1 MAQLELEL
9 SSRREA
15 QSPADAATS
24 TSAVYPGSLVVITV
38 ALMAIGLVMVA
49 SATMPLDRSM
59 LDGPLWRNAWGRQAC
74 FILGGLV
81 VLGITAMAA
90 GQLLDRPDWRRRLPV
105 VFFAVVA
112 LLLVVVLIPGV
123 ADERRGS
130 HRWLHV
136 DVGSTVLG
144 FQPSEFAK
152 LALVGVLAMIFC
164 ERQRAAA
171 DFRHGFLPSA
181 AVLAVCVALVGKEDF
196 GTALIIGGVG
206 AMMLLVAGCRWLHL
220 LLIGSVGACG
230 MSVLLLMAPY
240 RLARLTSF
248 MDIWQDPRGHG
259 YQPVQSLVTIAS
271 GGWTGTGLGA
281 GVQKLGYL
289 PEAHTDFVFAVICE
303 ETGFLGAC
311 LVIALYLAFIV
322 LGLRVM
328 LTARTPFERLLA
340 FGLTATLGL
349 QAALNIAVVTVVTPT
364 TGISLPLISAG
375 GSGLLMYCVATGL
388 LFAIARRAMPQRA
401 IAAGF
406 ILAPETE
413 TSIVFRGGGVFAE
426 ARA

>member
-9 SSRREA
+9 SSHCHTH
-15 QSPADAATS
+15 STADAATP
-24 TSAVYPGSLVVITV
+24 TFAVHPGSLVVITV
-38 ALMAIGLVMVA
+38 ALMAIGLVMVT
-49 SATMPLDRSM
+49 SATMPLDRSL

-74 FILGGLV
+74 FVIGGLI
-81 VLGITAMAA
+81 VLGVTALGA
-90 GQLLDRPDWRRRLPV
+90 GPLLARAVWRRRLPV

-112 LLLVVVLIPGV
+112 LLLIAVLLPGV

-152 LALVGVLAMIFC
+152 LALVGVLAAIFC

-171 DFRHGFLPSA
+171 DFRQGFLPSA
-181 AVLAVCVALVGKEDF
+181 AALAVCVALVGKEDF
-196 GTALIIGGVG
+196 GTALIIAGVG

-220 LLIGSVGACG
+220 MLIGSVGACG
-230 MSVLLLMAPY
+230 MSILLLMAPY
-240 RLARLTSF
+240 RLARLTAF

-281 GVQKLGYL
+281 GIQKLGYL

-303 ETGFLGAC
+303 ETGLLGAC

-328 LTARTPFERLLA
+328 LAARTPFERLLA
-340 FGLTATLGL
+340 FGVTATLGL
-349 QAALNIAVVTVVTPT
+349 QAALNIAVVTVMTPT
-364 TGISLPLISAG
+364 TGISLPLVSAG
-375 GSGLLMYCVATGL
+375 GSGLLMYCMAIGL
-388 LFAIARRAMPQRA
+388 LVAVARRAMPQRSTA
-401 IAAGF
+401 LRFAPAADPD
-406 ILAPETE
+406 LP
-413 TSIVFRGGGVFAE
+413 IVFRGAAVGE
-426 ARA
+426 AGA

>member
-1 MAQLELEL
+1 MAQLDLDLPSHRDAE
-9 SSRREA
+9 
-15 QSPADAATS
+15 SPADAATP
-24 TSAVYPGSLVVITV
+24 TTAVYPGSLIALAV
-38 ALMAIGLVMVA
+38 ALMAIGLVMVS

-74 FILGGLV
+74 FVLGGLV
-81 VLGITAMAA
+81 VLGITALAT
-90 GQLLDRPDWRRRLPV
+90 GPLLAREVWRRRLPV

-112 LLLVVVLIPGV
+112 LLLVAVLLPGV

-130 HRWLHV
+130 QRWLHV
-136 DVGSTVLG
+136 DVGTTVLG

-152 LALVGVLAMIFC
+152 LALVGLLAAVFC
-164 ERQRAAA
+164 ERKRNPGG
-171 DFRHGFLPSA
+171 FRHGFLPA
-181 AVLAVCVALVGKEDF
+181 AAALAVCVALVGKEDF
-196 GTALIIGGVG
+196 GTALIIAGVG
-206 AMMLLVAGCRWLHL
+206 AMMMLVAGCRWLHL

-240 RLARLTSF
+240 RLARLTAF

-303 ETGFLGAC
+303 ETGLLGAC

-328 LTARTPFERLLA
+328 LSARTPFERLLA

-349 QAALNIAVVTVVTPT
+349 QAALNIAVVTVMTPT
-364 TGISLPLISAG
+364 TGISLPLVSAG
-375 GSGLLMYCVATGL
+375 GSGLLMYCVAIGL
-388 LFAIARRAMPQRA
+388 LVAIARRAMPQRA
-401 IAAGF
+401 ATTSSDSAAD
-406 ILAPETE
+406 PELP
-413 TSIVFRGGGVFAE
+413 IVFRGAVLGE